1 MAVLQFGN
9 IVGQYCGYTLLFA
22 KIFVSLILIV
32 YVEQLSE
39 VVLTTLICH
48 TTMKWIKLCTLE
60 HMITIQLVSNFFVN
74 CFSY

>member
-48 TTMKWIKLCTLE
+48 TTMK
-60 HMITIQLVSNFFVN
+60 
-74 CFSY
+74 